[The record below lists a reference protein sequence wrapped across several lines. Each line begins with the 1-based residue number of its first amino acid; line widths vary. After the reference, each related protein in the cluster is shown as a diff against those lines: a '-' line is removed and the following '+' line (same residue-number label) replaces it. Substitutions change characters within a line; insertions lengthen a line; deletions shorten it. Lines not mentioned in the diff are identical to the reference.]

1 MEGKRV
7 LLADDEEMSRLMM
20 SHFLKSRGYEV
31 LTAFDGLDAVFTA
44 EADKPDCIILDVM
57 MPVMDGF
64 EVARKLKANPETAQI
79 PIVLLSGAADADSR
93 EKGRQVGAE
102 EFVGKP
108 FEPLQMAELLAR
120 LTDGANKA

>member
-1 MEGKRV
+1 MDKKRV

-31 LTAFDGLDAVFTA
+31 LTAFDGLDAVTAA
-44 EADKPDCIILDVM
+44 EAERPDAVILDVM

-64 EVARKLKANPETAQI
+64 EVARKLKANPDTAQI
-79 PIVLLSGAADADSR
+79 PIVLLSGAADAESR
-93 EKGRQVGAE
+93 DKGHQVGAE